1 MFFIDSH
8 CHLDVTHMGAPF
20 VPHDNTEELTDMV
33 IQRAF
38 DADVKYMLNIG
49 TKLSDVEVL
58 KAVTDKYAN
67 IFRTVGIHPLEAKY
81 HVDNY
86 TDDEIVRII
95 NENCVLPK
103 VVGIG
108 EIGLDYHYD
117 EEHKTEQQKLF
128 HLQMELAQQH
138 NLPVSIH
145 SRDAFDDTAEILA
158 TYPKVKGVMHCF
170 SGSREFMKQ
179 MLDLGYYISISGIV
193 TYKKATDLQDIVKYV
208 SLDRLL
214 IETDSPFLAPVPH
227 RGKVNEPAFVT
238 LVAEKIAEILETSV
252 KSIATATSEN
262 FFNLFSLARN
272 YAD

>member
-8 CHLDVTHMGAPF
+8 CHLDVTHIGAPF
-20 VPHDNTEELTDMV
+20 VPQDIENLTELV
-33 IQRAF
+33 VQRAF
-38 DADVKYMLNIG
+38 EANVKYMLNIG
-49 TKLSDVEVL
+49 TKLSDIERL
-58 KAVTDKYAN
+58 RDISDRYEN

-81 HVDNY
+81 HTDNY
-86 TDDEIVRII
+86 KDDEILRII
-95 NENCVLPK
+95 NENCVKQK

-145 SRDAFDDTAEILA
+145 SRDAFDDTVEILV

-170 SGSREFMKQ
+170 SGSREFAKQ
-179 MLDLGYYISISGIV
+179 VLDFGYYVSISGIV
-193 TYKKATDLQDIVKYV
+193 TYKKATELQDVVKYV
-208 SLDRLL
+208 PLDRLL

-227 RGKVNEPAFVT
+227 RGKMNEPAFVT
-238 LVAEKIAEILETSV
+238 LVAEKIAELRETTV
-252 KSIATATSEN
+252 DTIATATSEN
-262 FFNLFSLARN
+262 FFNLFSLAQN
-272 YAD
+272 FVK